1 MNFETPEKSNELHR
15 IAETQLQIL
24 EALTQIRYLL
34 LALSKK
40 GDPANE
46 GKE

>member
-1 MNFETPEKSNELHR
+1 MNFEPPEKSNDIHK

-24 EALTQIRYLL
+24 EDLTQIRYLL

-40 GDPANE
+40 GAS
-46 GKE
+46 KWL